1 MKKHKHSLLSSSHH
15 ENIHTLSDN
24 LVGAFKLS
32 ETSFEP
38 LLSEEHLLKESIDDG
53 DEYDSS
59 SEGSDNDD
67 SDDDNENEYQLLN
80 QVEKLKLG
88 KHVNVPNIHADG
100 KNITEERVGP
110 VTTSRRCHLY
120 PPGKIL
126 HIVPSHSLENSNL
139 DKNNANEK
147 HVLYKTPTQLYG
159 KLRFSRGM
167 IQDHSTKKYL
177 KKLDQLINQLKEK

>member
-1 MKKHKHSLLSSSHH
+1 MKKHKHSLLSSFQRD
-15 ENIHTLSDN
+15 NIHTLSDN
-24 LVGAFKLS
+24 LVGASKLS

-38 LLSEEHLLKESIDDG
+38 LLSEEQLLIESIDD

-67 SDDDNENEYQLLN
+67 SDDDNENEDQLLN
-80 QVEKLKLG
+80 QVEKLKLE
-88 KHVNVPNIHADG
+88 KHVNIPNIHAVG

-110 VTTSRRCHLY
+110 VTTSRRRHLY

-126 HIVPSHSLENSNL
+126 HIVPSSENSNL
-139 DKNNANEK
+139 DYNNADDK
-147 HVLYKTPTQLYG
+147 HVLYKTPTQMYG

-167 IQDHSTKKYL
+167 ILDHPTNKYL
-177 KKLDQLINQLKEK
+177 RKLQQLINQLEKK